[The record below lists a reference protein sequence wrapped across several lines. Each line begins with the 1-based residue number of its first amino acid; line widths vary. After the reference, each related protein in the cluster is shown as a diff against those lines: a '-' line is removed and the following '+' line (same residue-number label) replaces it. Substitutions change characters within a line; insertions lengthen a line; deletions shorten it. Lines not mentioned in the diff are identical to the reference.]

1 MQCNDENMPYFT
13 TIFVI
18 LFQTYFFK
26 LFSVKTPRSQCL
38 PSLSKKVTRLSIFF
52 LKLAI
57 WQIFG
62 SIQPNF
68 LRKFWLFYVKT
79 NDLQP
84 VSCFVPVLAF
94 VCLDFFEYKYS
105 AAESRWVCRRAK
117 LSFQLSPLAHFH
129 KYLKTR
135 QSATFQ
141 NQLFGWVEWIS
152 SQNQTES
159 SNFVSNHW
167 YVSFAITVN
176 GNN

>member
-1 MQCNDENMPYFT
+1 MT
-13 TIFVI
+13 RIFLI
-18 LFQTYFFK
+18 LRRSSLFFFK
-26 LFSVKTPRSQCL
+26 LFIFLLFSVKTPRSQCL
-38 PSLSKKVTRLSIFF
+38 PSLSKKVTGLSSFF
-52 LKLAI
+52 LNLAI

-117 LSFQLSPLAHFH
+117 IPTCAARAFSHFSFKFVNISKNSSKWQR
-129 KYLKTR
+129 LKIDFLGEFNF
-135 QSATFQ
+135 QSKSGKKCR
-141 NQLFGWVEWIS
+141 LYGV
-152 SQNQTES
+152 
-159 SNFVSNHW
+159 
-167 YVSFAITVN
+167 
-176 GNN
+176 